1 MRQTIQL
8 TPRLRAAA
16 DWVPEGAVLCDVGTD
31 HAHLPAAL
39 LLEGKISRAIA
50 SDIRPGPLSRAGE
63 TVRRYGLE
71 ERVELRL
78 CPGLEGI
85 APGEADT
92 VTICGMGGE
101 TILHILE
108 AAPWT
113 KQGVRLILQPQRSQ
127 PELRRWL
134 AENGYAV
141 RRERVVKE
149 GARWYALLL
158 AEGGE
163 EPPLSPGEELAGR
176 PAHWIEEPERL
187 EALRVLTEKNER
199 LLRGMEGSSKP
210 EDAPRRA
217 WLQQAQGELTR
228 WAEEQERL
236 WKNPNGV
243 ENSNLK

>member
-1 MRQTIQL
+1 MKQTIQL

-16 DWVPEGAVLCDVGTD
+16 DWVPEGATLCDVGTD

-50 SDIRPGPLSRAGE
+50 SDIRLGPLSRAE
-63 TVRRYGLE
+63 NTVRRYGLE

-85 APGEADT
+85 APGEADA

-101 TILHILE
+101 MILHILE

-134 AENGYAV
+134 AASGYTV
-141 RRERVVKE
+141 RRERVVRE

-158 AEGGE
+158 AEGGQE
-163 EPPLSPGEELAGR
+163 APLSPAEELAGR
-176 PAHWIEEPERL
+176 PAHWVREPERL
-187 EALRVLTEKNER
+187 EALRALVDKNEK
-199 LLRGMEGSSKP
+199 LLQGLERSAKP
-210 EDAPRRA
+210 EDTPRRV
-217 WLQQAQGELTR
+217 WLQQAQEELAR
-228 WAEEQERL
+228 WLQEAPRWL
-236 WKNPNGV
+236 ADGKI
-243 ENSNLK
+243 

>member
-31 HAHLPAAL
+31 HSHLPTAL
-39 LLEGKISRAIA
+39 LLEGKIDRAIA
-50 SDIRPGPLSRAGE
+50 SDIRPGPLGRAGD
-63 TVRRYGLE
+63 TVRRFGLE
-71 ERVELRL
+71 EQVELRL

-85 APGEADT
+85 APGEADA

-134 AENGYAV
+134 AANGYAA
-141 RRERVVKE
+141 RRERMVRE

-158 AEGGE
+158 VEGGWE
-163 EPPLSPGEELAGR
+163 APLSPAEELAGR
-176 PAHWIEEPERL
+176 PAHWVREPERL
-187 EALRVLTEKNER
+187 AALRALAEKNRR
-199 LLRGMEGSSKP
+199 LLRGLEYSAKP
-210 EDAPRRA
+210 EDIPRRA
-217 WLQQAQGELTR
+217 WLLQAQEELTR
-228 WAEEQERL
+228 WIEEERL
-236 WKNPNGV
+236 RENQDGK

>member
-1 MRQTIQL
+1 MKQTIQL

-16 DWVPEGAVLCDVGTD
+16 DWVPEGATLCDVGTD

-50 SDIRPGPLSRAGE
+50 SDIRPGPLSRAEE

-85 APGEADT
+85 APGEADA

-101 TILHILE
+101 MILHILE

-134 AENGYAV
+134 AGHGYAV
-141 RRERVVKE
+141 RRERVVRE
-149 GARWYALLL
+149 GTRWYALLL
-158 AEGGE
+158 AEGGQE
-163 EPPLSPGEELAGR
+163 APLSPAEELAGR
-176 PAHWIEEPERL
+176 PAHWVREPERL
-187 EALRVLTEKNER
+187 EALRALVDKNEK
-199 LLRGMEGSSKP
+199 LLLGLERSAKP
-210 EDAPRRA
+210 EDGSRRD
-217 WLQQAQGELTR
+217 WLQQAQDELTR
-228 WAEEQERL
+228 WLRAAPRWLADGET
-236 WKNPNGV
+236 
-243 ENSNLK
+243 